1 MHSPESHRPRVA
13 IVSLG
18 CAKNLVDSEQIASL
32 LEAAGVEVCADPATA
47 PVAIVNTCGFIESAK
62 EQSIETIL
70 EACRLKEE
78 GRAVDCP
85 VYDRYALCAGDALD
99 GPAVVEEMDAST
111 VVPGGFSARL
121 DDYGNLVM
129 TRN

>member
-1 MHSPESHRPRVA
+1 MVNLRLTAVGKLPPLPRKRA
-13 IVSLG
+13 RKAERATSG
-18 CAKNLVDSEQIASL
+18 GGGGPG
-32 LEAAGVEVCADPATA
+32 AAL
-47 PVAIVNTCGFIESAK
+47 K
-62 EQSIETIL
+62 EQRPL
-70 EACRLKEE
+70 WLKEE

-129 TRN
+129 TRK